1 MKKSLIAMFVCGML
15 PMQSFANSLDNMQL
29 RFLKNNDSVLK
40 LDFEDESAFVEDFSV
55 DNGVVYLKLPK
66 VKNKLSNDY
75 FEINEGGIKNVK
87 VEDRGNNLHVYISTD
102 TNNKPEIIK
111 DKDMISL
118 TFKDNKV
125 SYEDIED
132 IIDVKTDLFI
142 DNVKFE
148 RENNNQSKIVISHNS
163 ENPIYDIVEYEDG
176 VIISFE
182 NASIPSRLFNN
193 NDVSSFKTP
202 ISKFYTKVE
211 NNDFILDV
219 QFDKK
224 YKSDFFIT
232 KDDNKV
238 SLVVKGEKRNIINQD
253 LDTGIGTVKNTTS
266 FDGDLITFNFQ
277 DIEISDALFILAQKM
292 GLNLVMGDDI
302 KGKLSLRL
310 TDVPED
316 QALDVI
322 LRTKGLGK
330 YVEGSI
336 MIVAPLEEIVKR
348 EEFELSSKN
357 KIKEIKPLV
366 NKEVQVNY
374 AKAGKAFSLVESMI
388 SPRGKVIFDERT
400 NKIFIEDTEDK
411 VADMERMIESIDI
424 PVRQVSVEAR
434 IVYAKKSAREEMGVK
449 WGVGNV
455 NPSDYSKTIG
465 DSLGV
470 VGDIGSIGNASSTV
484 GLTLG
489 FLNADI
495 DATLTAMESSG
506 DIEIVARPLVIAA
519 DKQLSRIASGQEYP
533 YMEISDDGDVTT
545 TFKEVV
551 LSLDVTPQ
559 ITPDDTLIMDL
570 AIVQDSI
577 AEITEAGPALDT
589 TEINSRV
596 IVDNMET
603 LVLGGVFKEDN
614 LIEEESVP
622 ILGDIP
628 FLGEAFKYKQE
639 TKEKVELLIF
649 ITPKILSGEKII
661 KR

>member
-40 LDFEDESAFVEDFSV
+40 LDFEDNSAIVEDFSV

-66 VKNKLSNDY
+66 IKNKLSNDY
-75 FEINEGGIKNVK
+75 FDINEGGIKNVK
-87 VEDRGNNLHVYISTD
+87 VENRGNNLHIYISTD
-102 TNNKPEIIK
+102 INNKPEIIK
-111 DKDMISL
+111 DNDIISL

-125 SYEDIED
+125 SYEEIED
-132 IIDVKTDLFI
+132 VVDIKTDVFI

-148 RENNNQSKIVISHNS
+148 RENDNQSKIIISHNS

-176 VIISFE
+176 VIVSFE

-193 NDVSSFKTP
+193 NEVSSFKTP
-202 ISKFYTKVE
+202 ISKFSTKVE
-211 NNDFILDV
+211 NNNFLLDIE
-219 QFDKK
+219 FDKK

-232 KDDNKV
+232 KDYNKV
-238 SLVVKGEKRNIINQD
+238 TLVVKGQKRTIINHNS
-253 LDTGIGTVKNTTS
+253 DTGTVKKTTS
-266 FDGDLITFNFQ
+266 FEGDLITFNFQ

-330 YVEGSI
+330 YIEGSI

-348 EEFELSSKN
+348 EQFELSSKN

-374 AKAGKAFSLVESMI
+374 AKAGQAFSLVESMI

-411 VADMERMIESIDI
+411 VADMEKMIESIDI

-455 NPSDYSKTIG
+455 DAANYSKTIG
-465 DSLGV
+465 DNIGIDGALGS
-470 VGDIGSIGNASSTV
+470 VGGASSTV

-489 FLNADI
+489 FINANI
-495 DATLTAMESSG
+495 DATLSAMESNG
-506 DIEIVARPLVIAA
+506 DVEIVARPLVIAA

-545 TFKEVV
+545 AFKEVV

-570 AIVQDSI
+570 TIVQDSI

-589 TEINSRV
+589 TQINSRV

-603 LVLGGVFKEDN
+603 LVLGGVFKEDV
-614 LIEEESVP
+614 IFKEESVP

-628 FLGEAFKYKQE
+628 LLGDAFKYKEE

-649 ITPKILSGEKII
+649 ITPKILTGEEII